1 MFKARRLSIG
11 LKGITA
17 EGVQFILWTLIP
29 FPVENKLWETG
40 RVRRLLDE
48 HMERSVPQAGR
59 VVYFRGC
66 RPSI

>member
-17 EGVQFILWTLIP
+17 QGMQFILWTLIP

-40 RVRRLLDE
+40 RGQE
-48 HMERSVPQAGR
+48 AA
-59 VVYFRGC
+59 
-66 RPSI
+66 